1 MTLTDKQRQAIL
13 DEIVAMSTPRLKRDF
28 EFTRREYQ
36 ERTGETQAVAKWAL
50 ERMVRDGQLKTEK
63 AFVDGHW
70 PWVYWRPEDE
80 PQDSYD

>member
-1 MTLTDKQRQAIL
+1 MILTDERRQAIL
-13 DEIVAMSTPRLKRDF
+13 DEVVATNEPRRQREF

-36 ERTGETQAVAKWAL
+36 EYTGVTLANAKWAL
-50 ERMVRDGQLKTEK
+50 DRMMQDGTLLREK

-80 PQDSYD
+80 